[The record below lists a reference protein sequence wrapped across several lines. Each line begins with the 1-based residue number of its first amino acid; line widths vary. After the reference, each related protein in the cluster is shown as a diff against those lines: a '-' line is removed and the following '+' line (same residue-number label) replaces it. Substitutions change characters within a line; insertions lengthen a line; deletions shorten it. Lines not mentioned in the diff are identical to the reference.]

1 MKQFIMMLLLV
12 VQGTM
17 LFAQQE
23 KREIHKGN
31 QLYNEQKYAEAEAS
45 YQKSLEKSKQSVAGN
60 FNLGDAFYK
69 QKKFDKA
76 AEQFNALASSSKDA
90 GVKAQAYH
98 NLGNTLM
105 ETKKYEESI
114 EAYKKSLMNNP
125 KDDQTRYNLAYA
137 MEKLKQ
143 QQQQNKNNK
152 NKDNKD
158 QKNKDQKDKN
168 KDQKDKDDKNKDNK
182 DQKDKDKKDQDKKEQ
197 DKKDQDKKN
206 QDQKDQQNGQKPQP
220 DKLSKEDAKRMLEA
234 LNNEEKNTQDK
245 LKNKKAT
252 GAKGRI
258 TKDW

>member
-31 QLYNEQKYAEAEAS
+31 QLYNEQKYADAEAS

-158 QKNKDQKDKN
+158 KKNKDQKDKN

-182 DQKDKDKKDQDKKEQ
+182 DQKDKDKKDQ

>member
-105 ETKKYEESI
+105 ENKKYEESI

-197 DKKDQDKKN
+197 DKKN

>member
-105 ETKKYEESI
+105 ENKKYEESI

-182 DQKDKDKKDQDKKEQ
+182 DQKDKDKKDQDKK
-197 DKKDQDKKN
+197 DQDKKN

>member
-105 ETKKYEESI
+105 ENKKYEESI

-143 QQQQNKNNK
+143 QQQQNNK

-182 DQKDKDKKDQDKKEQ
+182 DQKDKDKKDQ